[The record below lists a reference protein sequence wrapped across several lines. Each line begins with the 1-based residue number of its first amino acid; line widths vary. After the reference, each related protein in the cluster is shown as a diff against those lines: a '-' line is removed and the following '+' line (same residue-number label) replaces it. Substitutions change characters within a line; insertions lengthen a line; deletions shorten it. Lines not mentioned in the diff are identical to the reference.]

1 MGPFWLH
8 FGTSRA
14 PLGSYGALFA
24 RMLAP
29 LGSFWPSGVPFGLH
43 FGTFGLHLGP
53 LGLHFVTS
61 GAPFGT
67 FWTPFWRHV
76 APSVPSGGTLAP
88 QVQNEG
94 AFWCPKVS
102 KMEPKSHQKHQKTTP
117 KKRSKN
123 TSKIPPKSFPKV
135 SKKRVL
141 QKRFRT
147 KNLFAP
153 KGPALA

>member
-1 MGPFWLH
+1 
-8 FGTSRA
+8 
-14 PLGSYGALFA
+14 
-24 RMLAP
+24 MLAP

-102 KMEPKSHQKHQKTTP
+102 KMEPKSHQKHQKNDT
-117 KKRSKN
+117 KKEIEKHIEN
-123 TSKIPPKSFPKV
+123 TSKKLPKSIQ
-135 SKKRVL
+135 KKSPSET
-141 QKRFRT
+141 F
-147 KNLFAP
+147 
-153 KGPALA
+153 

>member
-1 MGPFWLH
+1 MGPCWLQ

-14 PLGSYGALFA
+14 PFGSFGALCPG
-24 RMLAP
+24 MLAP
-29 LGSFWPSGVPFGLH
+29 LGPFWPSGVPFGLH

-67 FWTPFWRHV
+67 FWTPFGRHV

-94 AFWCPKVS
+94 AFWCPKDS
-102 KMEPKSHQKHQKTTP
+102 KMEPKSHQTHQNNDTKKEIGKHIE
-117 KKRSKN
+117 N
-123 TSKIPPKSFPKV
+123 TSKKLPKSIRKTRSSETF
-135 SKKRVL
+135 
-141 QKRFRT
+141 
-147 KNLFAP
+147 
-153 KGPALA
+153 